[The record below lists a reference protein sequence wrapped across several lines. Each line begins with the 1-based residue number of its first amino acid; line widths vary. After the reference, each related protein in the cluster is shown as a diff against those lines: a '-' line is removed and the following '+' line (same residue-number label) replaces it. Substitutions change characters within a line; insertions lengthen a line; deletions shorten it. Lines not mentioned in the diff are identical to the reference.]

1 MAYSEEDKAAFAAKD
16 KRISEL
22 AILKSLIEKL
32 PLEVVYEVNKI
43 CELTDKY
50 VDYVYNGVMREQT
63 CEKSAT
69 AIVCGDGT
77 TSEIDWI
84 KEAETVSVPIPTPE
98 NIKILRLVMD
108 EYKQTV
114 IGKGI
119 KICPSYLLSTIYKAR
134 GKYPTKKSS
143 VPLVLKLI

>member
-1 MAYSEEDKAAFAAKD
+1 MSYSKEEVAAFAAKD
-16 KRISEL
+16 RRISKL

-50 VDYVYNGVMREQT
+50 VDYVYNGV
-63 CEKSAT
+63 KPV
-69 AIVCGDGT
+69 VCSDEV
-77 TSEIDWI
+77 TSPNEIDWK
-84 KEAETVSVPIPTPE
+84 KEAETVNVPIPTPE
-98 NIKILRLVMD
+98 NIKILCLVMD
-108 EYKQTV
+108 EYKQNV
-114 IGKGI
+114 SAEGVE
-119 KICPSYLLSTIYKAR
+119 PSWLLSTIHNDR

>member
-1 MAYSEEDKAAFAAKD
+1 MAYSKEEIAGFEAKD
-16 KRISEL
+16 LRISKL

-32 PLEVVYEVNKI
+32 DMEVVCEVNKI

-50 VDYVYNGVMREQT
+50 VDFVYNGV
-63 CEKSAT
+63 KPV
-69 AIVCGDGT
+69 VCSDEV
-77 TSEIDWI
+77 TSTNEIDWM

-108 EYKQTV
+108 EYKQNV
-114 IGKGI
+114 SAEGVEPGK
-119 KICPSYLLSTIYKAR
+119 LLSIIYKAR
-134 GKYPTKKSS
+134 GKYPTKVSS